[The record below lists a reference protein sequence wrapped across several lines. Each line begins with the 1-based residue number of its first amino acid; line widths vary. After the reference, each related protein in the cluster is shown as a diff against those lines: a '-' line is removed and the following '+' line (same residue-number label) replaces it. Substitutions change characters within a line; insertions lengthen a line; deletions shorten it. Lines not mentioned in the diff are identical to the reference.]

1 MSCKDTQKFRTSEA
15 STKAAMRTQGAID
28 GFLNILDL
36 GLFRTLNGKWS
47 RDAKERFN
55 VQGMLF
61 SEEDNGRVAKP
72 NKQAFKQ
79 IDNAKGI
86 YYQTSAPVKSGVSE
100 VFNSTPELAYVGT
113 PEQYS
118 AYLDTIFPDS
128 KVKDIVYHGGYINKD
143 AEFKIGNGEFGRG
156 IYFTPSK
163 QSAQEYLSVMGDA
176 PNLISTIVDLKN
188 PVLFGDNKPEKG
200 KSPQYIQSKFNENPT
215 NDGSIYTDTKLIN
228 NSIGVDEKFNDEVK
242 VNSSKQ
248 IHILGSKQDIEGF
261 KKFISSSK
269 QSVADSQTIVN
280 VKKAIDQMGIS
291 LMTLAEYAKNSD
303 IATTSIN
310 GLADLTKNIIAI
322 AEGKEAEAL
331 TEEMVHVATAILEQV
346 DPRLVTEMISKIDRF
361 KIYKQVYEQY
371 KNNPKYQ
378 LENGKPN
385 IRKIKKEAV
394 DKLIAE
400 VIINNS
406 SDIEQFPELQ
416 AEENVSLMKRFWNAI
431 LDLFRRQYKNSDIS
445 IFEKAAGK
453 IMEGIGT
460 VDQIQGEGVYL
471 QQSTEPVNNLYDTL
485 RDYNKRII
493 LSPATST
500 DKRHY
505 TFDGTRILKTVTEKI
520 KGLMKWDTTEYQ
532 QKIYD
537 QMKEWGIVGHTY
549 VEQYLNSALID
560 ENGFARATP
569 LEVDIDTELP
579 EKVQIVLQ
587 SYLKDLVNSYAPGT
601 RFLTE
606 TKMVNTKPKGML
618 ASTIDLV
625 AIEPNETTG
634 VKVDIY
640 DWKFTSINKEKT
652 EDVPWYKQEEWKAQM
667 GEYAQMLYNIG
678 IKPNQ
683 IRRARMIPFSVK
695 YDPTIKGDWSSD
707 LKLTALEI
715 GKFDNVKETKLYL
728 LPVPLDLESTGNKF
742 VDELVSSLKQQY
754 KKLYKTKVTLADK
767 PAKNLQLNQLSKAIR
782 KLQLTLNFEP
792 ISNVM
797 STFLKNAAHV
807 YKTFEDV
814 NYDNMS
820 ARDIQE
826 KLGELIKFKATASKF
841 IDIDKVFTSMFDDR
855 DMTPEEKKI
864 LTNLEKYSASVKRM
878 IAKFNV
884 LQEDYIVHIALKTG
898 LTEED
903 VRSAE
908 KPITSFIE
916 KNLIEASKLSSSL
929 IKLATN
935 LMLKSRS
942 LATKKASDKIDEYFV
957 KLAALEQEAAKLG
970 KSAFDMIGKVENGS
984 LTFVKKI
991 SKKFY
996 EDFDKAIND
1005 KNKDFFLDNMDV
1017 EAFKKRAKEVIE
1029 NGERELDN
1037 VLFSSDPELNDMER
1051 DYNKRKLRSS
1061 LDIDSKDFNGYQSY
1075 QFQALF
1081 KENMKEDNFLS
1092 QDYKD
1097 MSKNA
1102 AALDVWKFFTQLNE
1116 HARKMGYLT
1125 DKGNSFFPLIEA
1137 AFVQKVS
1144 QTGDVIGQARD
1155 FFKDLY
1161 TIDPN
1166 EENTYAKFDEETRS
1180 VRKEIPKLFTR
1191 TNKSVDQL
1199 SKDLTKVGVLWIKS
1213 LMEYEEANNIE
1224 NLLITLHSVEKTKGQ
1239 LAVNPANGKIIR
1251 KAGDVVTEKDKSVNA
1266 DILEVIINDYLYGIR
1281 EDDTSFF
1288 NIGLDTVTSKFI
1300 SDEAKRNEKTVS
1312 IKKGF
1317 DNMNILTQ
1325 GLAVGLKYLI
1335 AIPNY
1340 FGVNFQAFINSGNM
1354 YTFSEYMA
1362 NQARVVGDTVG
1373 APSLSTIDKGLLDIF
1388 IGLNEGIDAEKQRQ
1402 RAIKEGKYAQWISS
1416 WNFNDVMMS
1425 TNSFPERKLQI
1436 VNALSFLQNTMLVD
1450 GKLVNIRQYV
1460 SAQDRGRYKLSYA
1473 ERREIEAT
1481 KEERIKKL
1489 KAEKSL
1495 VNVAKEENGNIV
1507 VEGLTPEAI
1516 ADYRVAMIE
1525 YSRDLSGQMNNDNK
1539 AGYRRDTIFKSAM
1552 MFKGWI
1558 PKQVSLRT
1566 LDINKNLETGE
1577 WQYGRARLFTK
1588 VMVDQGFRT
1597 ISTIRNIL
1605 AGNDEGLAY
1614 MNAML
1619 EAKKEA
1625 YKEKEGK
1632 ELIIT
1637 EEEFYDLVRR
1647 EVSNQMKE
1655 LGLLLGLFALL
1666 LAAKAAEPD
1675 DDDDEYTKNRYK
1687 FWAKAL
1693 NKITDEVRFYY
1704 DPSSVESITSGNII
1718 PQVGLLTKVGKAIG
1732 AIEEESRG
1740 RIFGD
1745 QELID
1750 KSHPTK
1756 YFLNLLPFGSQFQ
1769 NEWLPLIDPEF
1780 AKEMGIRVSS
1790 EARPGR

>member
-36 GLFRTLNGKWS
+36 NLFRTLNGKWS
-47 RDAKERFN
+47 RDARERFN

-61 SEEDNGRVAKP
+61 TEENNGTKARANKP
-72 NKQAFKQ
+72 AFKQ

-86 YYQTSAPVKSGVSE
+86 YYQEGD
-100 VFNSTPELAYVGT
+100 LA
-113 PEQYS
+113 
-118 AYLDTIFPDS
+118 
-128 KVKDIVYHGGYINKD
+128 
-143 AEFKIGNGEFGRG
+143 
-156 IYFTPSK
+156 
-163 QSAQEYLSVMGDA
+163 
-176 PNLISTIVDLKN
+176 
-188 PVLFGDNKPEKG
+188 
-200 KSPQYIQSKFNENPT
+200 
-215 NDGSIYTDTKLIN
+215 
-228 NSIGVDEKFNDEVK
+228 
-242 VNSSKQ
+242 
-248 IHILGSKQDIEGF
+248 
-261 KKFISSSK
+261 
-269 QSVADSQTIVN
+269 QSVADDQTIAN

-303 IATTSIN
+303 IDTKSIN

-361 KIYKQVYEQY
+361 KIYKQVFEQY

-416 AEENVSLMKRFWNAI
+416 AEENVSLMQRFWNAI
-431 LDLFRRQYKNSDIS
+431 LDFFRVQYGKSDIS

-453 IMEGIGT
+453 IMEGVGT

-471 QQSTEPVNNLYDTL
+471 QQSTAPVNEMFDTL
-485 RDYNKRII
+485 KDYNKRIN
-493 LSPATST
+493 LLPATST
-500 DKRHY
+500 EKRHY
-505 TFDGTRILKTVTEKI
+505 TFDGTRVATSVTEKA
-520 KGLMKWDTTEYQ
+520 KGKVTWETTEYQ

-537 QMKEWGIVGHTY
+537 QMKDWGIVGHTY

-560 ENGFARATP
+560 ENGFARPEA
-569 LEVDIDTELP
+569 LVVNIDTILP
-579 EKVQIVLQ
+579 EKVQIVLN
-587 SYLKDLVNSYAPGT
+587 SYLKELVNSYAPGT
-601 RFLTE
+601 RFITE
-606 TKMVNTKPKGML
+606 TKMVNTKPKGMI
-618 ASTIDLV
+618 ASTIDLI
-625 AIEPNETTG
+625 AIEPNDVTG
-634 VKVDIY
+634 FKMDIY
-640 DWKFTSINKEKT
+640 DWKFTSINKEKE
-652 EDVPWYKQEEWKAQM
+652 EDVPWYKQDEWKVQM
-667 GEYAQMLYNIG
+667 GEYAQMMYNIKV
-678 IKPNQ
+678 KPNQ

-695 YDPTIKGDWSSD
+695 YDPTVKGDWSSD
-707 LKLTALEI
+707 LKLTAVEI
-715 GKFDNVKETKLYL
+715 GKFDNVKESKLYL
-728 LPVPLDLESTGNKF
+728 LPVPLDLESSGNKL
-742 VDELVSSLKQQY
+742 VDELVRSLKQQY
-754 KKLYKTKVTLADK
+754 TKLRKSNVPTADK
-767 PAKNLQLNQLSKAIR
+767 PAKKLQLKQLAKAIR
-782 KLQLTLNFEP
+782 KLQMTLNFDP

-797 STFLKNAAHV
+797 STFLNNAAKV

-814 NYDNMS
+814 DYDNMT
-820 ARDIQE
+820 AKDIEQ

-841 IDIDKVFTSMFDDR
+841 IDVDKIFTSMFDEKEMSD
-855 DMTPEEKKI
+855 EEKKI
-864 LTNLEKYSASVKRM
+864 LTNLEKRSASVKRM

-898 LTEED
+898 LSEED

-957 KLAALEQEAAKLG
+957 KLAALEKEAAKMG
-970 KSAFDMIGKVENGS
+970 KSAFDMIGKVENGN

-996 EDFDKAIND
+996 ESFDKAVND
-1005 KNKDFFLDNMDV
+1005 KDKDFFLKNMDV
-1017 EAFKKRAKEVIE
+1017 EEFKRRAKEIIE
-1029 NGERELDN
+1029 KGEAEFDE
-1037 VLFSSDPELNDMER
+1037 VLFFSDPEANDIER
-1051 DYNKRKLRSS
+1051 NYQKRQLRGS
-1061 LDIDSKDFNGYQSY
+1061 LDIDAKDFNGYQSY
-1075 QFQALF
+1075 QFQTLF
-1081 KENMKEDNFLS
+1081 KELMKQENFLS
-1092 QDYKD
+1092 EDYKE

-1137 AFVQKVS
+1137 AFFQKVS
-1144 QTGDVIGQARD
+1144 QTGDAIGQARD

-1166 EENTYAKFDEETRS
+1166 EENTYAKFDEETRA

-1213 LMEYEEANNIE
+1213 LMEYEEANNLE
-1224 NLLITLHSVEKTKGQ
+1224 NLLVTLLSVEKQKGQ
-1239 LAVNPANGKIIR
+1239 VAVNPATGKIIR
-1251 KAGDVVTEKDKSVNA
+1251 KAGEIVVEKDKSVNA

-1300 SDEAKRNEKTVS
+1300 TDEAKRNEKTVS

-1317 DNMNILTQ
+1317 DNMNVLTQ

-1354 YTFSEYMA
+1354 YTFSEYMK
-1362 NQARVVGDTVG
+1362 NQAKVVGDTVG
-1373 APSLSTIDKGLLDIF
+1373 APFLSTIEKGLIDMF
-1388 IGLNEGIDAEKQRQ
+1388 IPLNEGIDAEKQRQ

-1416 WNFNDVMMS
+1416 WSFNDVMMS

-1460 SAQDRGRYKLSYA
+1460 SAQDRGRYKLSYE
-1473 ERREIEAT
+1473 ERRQIEAT
-1481 KEERIKKL
+1481 KEERINKL

-1495 VNVAKEENGNIV
+1495 VNVAKIENGNIV
-1507 VEGLTPEAI
+1507 VDGLTQEAI

-1525 YSRDLSGQMNNDNK
+1525 YNRDLSGQMNNDNK

-1566 LDINKNLETGE
+1566 LDIYKNLETNE
-1577 WQYGRARLFTK
+1577 WQYGRARVFTK
-1588 VMVDQGFRT
+1588 VLVDQGFKT

-1625 YKEKEGK
+1625 YREKEGK
-1632 ELIIT
+1632 ELNIT

-1655 LGLLLGLFALL
+1655 LGLLLGLLALL
-1666 LAAKAAEPD
+1666 ISAKAAAPD
-1675 DDDDEYTKNRYK
+1675 EDDDEYTKNRYK

-1704 DPSSVESITSGNII
+1704 DPASVEAITSGNII

-1732 AIEEESRG
+1732 AIEEETRG
-1740 RIFGD
+1740 RLTGN

-1750 KSHPTK
+1750 KSYPTK
-1756 YFLNLLPFGSQFQ
+1756 YTLNLIPGGSQFI
-1769 NEWLPLIDPEF
+1769 NEWLPLISPEF

>member
-47 RDAKERFN
+47 RDAKENFD
-55 VQGMLF
+55 VQEMLF
-61 SEEDNGRVAKP
+61 SEENNGTKARANKP
-72 NKQAFKQ
+72 AFKQ

-86 YYQTSAPVKSGVSE
+86 YYQE
-100 VFNSTPELAYVGT
+100 
-113 PEQYS
+113 
-118 AYLDTIFPDS
+118 D
-128 KVKDIVYHGGYINKD
+128 
-143 AEFKIGNGEFGRG
+143 
-156 IYFTPSK
+156 
-163 QSAQEYLSVMGDA
+163 
-176 PNLISTIVDLKN
+176 
-188 PVLFGDNKPEKG
+188 
-200 KSPQYIQSKFNENPT
+200 
-215 NDGSIYTDTKLIN
+215 
-228 NSIGVDEKFNDEVK
+228 SIG
-242 VNSSKQ
+242 
-248 IHILGSKQDIEGF
+248 
-261 KKFISSSK
+261 
-269 QSVADSQTIVN
+269 QSIADDQTIAN
-280 VKKAIDQMGIS
+280 VKKAIEQMEVS
-291 LMTLAEYAKNSD
+291 LMTLADYAKNSD
-303 IATTSIN
+303 IDTTSIN

-331 TEEMVHVATAILEQV
+331 TEEMVHVSTAILEQV

-361 KIYKQVYEQY
+361 KIYKIVFEQY

-416 AEENVSLMKRFWNAI
+416 AEENISTIRRFWNAI
-431 LDLFRRQYKNSDIS
+431 LDLFRRQYKKSDIS
-445 IFEKAAGK
+445 LFQKTAGR
-453 IMEGIGT
+453 IMEGVGT
-460 VDQIQGEGVYL
+460 ADQIQGGGIYL
-471 QQSTEPVNNLYDTL
+471 QQSTEPVNKLYDTL
-485 RDYNKRII
+485 RDYDKRIV

-500 DKRHY
+500 DKRFY
-505 TFDGTRILKTVTEKI
+505 TFDGTRILKSVTEKV
-520 KGLMKWDTTEYQ
+520 KGMMKWDTTEYQ

-537 QMKEWGIVGHTY
+537 QMKEWGIAGHTY

-560 ENGFARATP
+560 ENGFARPEP
-569 LEVDIDTELP
+569 LAVDIDTELP
-579 EKVQIVLQ
+579 EKVQVVLN

-601 RFLTE
+601 RFITE
-606 TKMVNTKPKGML
+606 TKMVNTKPKGMI
-618 ASTIDLV
+618 ASTIDLI
-625 AIEPNETTG
+625 AIEPNDTTG
-634 VKVDIY
+634 VKVDVY
-640 DWKFTSINKEKT
+640 DWKFTSINKEKE
-652 EDVPWYKQEEWKAQM
+652 EDVPWYKQKEWKSQM

-695 YDPTIKGDWSSD
+695 YDPTVKGDWSSE
-707 LKLTALEI
+707 LKLTAVEI
-715 GKFDNVKETKLYL
+715 GKFDNVKESKLYL
-728 LPVPLDLESTGNKF
+728 LPVPLDLESSGNKL
-742 VDELVSSLKQQY
+742 VDELVRSLKQQY
-754 KKLYKTKVTLADK
+754 TKLQKSKVETADK
-767 PAKNLQLNQLSKAIR
+767 PAKKLQLKQLAKAIR
-782 KLQLTLNFEP
+782 KLQMTLNFDP

-797 STFLKNAAHV
+797 FTFLNNAAKV
-807 YKTFEDV
+807 YKTFEDID
-814 NYDNMS
+814 YDNMT
-820 ARDIQE
+820 AKDIE
-826 KLGELIKFKATASKF
+826 VKLGELIKFKATASKF
-841 IDIDKVFTSMFDDR
+841 IDIDKIFTSMFDEKE
-855 DMTPEEKKI
+855 MTSEEKNI
-864 LTNLEKYSASVKRM
+864 LTNLEKRSASVKRM

-898 LTEED
+898 LSEED

-957 KLAALEQEAAKLG
+957 KLAALETEAAKMG
-970 KSAFDMIGKVENGS
+970 KSAFDMIGKVDDGKLS
-984 LTFVKKI
+984 FVKKI

-996 EDFDKAIND
+996 ESYDKAIND
-1005 KNKDFFLDNMDV
+1005 KDKDFFLKNMDV
-1017 EAFKKRAKEVIE
+1017 EEFKRKAKEIIE
-1029 NGERELDN
+1029 KSDAELEN
-1037 VLFSSDPELNDMER
+1037 VLFSSDPEVNDTER
-1051 DYNKRKLRSS
+1051 DYQKKQVRSS
-1061 LDIDSKDFNGYQSY
+1061 LDIDAKDFNGYQSY
-1075 QFQALF
+1075 SFQALF
-1081 KENMKEDNFLS
+1081 KETMKQENFLS
-1092 QDYKD
+1092 DDYKE

-1116 HARKMGYLT
+1116 HARKMGYLN

-1144 QTGDVIGQARD
+1144 QTGDAIGQARD

-1166 EENTYAKFDEETRS
+1166 EQNTYAKFDEETRA

-1213 LMEYEEANNIE
+1213 LMEYEEANNLE
-1224 NLLITLHSVEKTKGQ
+1224 NLLVTLLSVERTKGQ
-1239 LAVNPANGKIIR
+1239 VAVNPATGKIIR
-1251 KAGDVVTEKDKSVNA
+1251 KAGEVVVEKDKSLNA
-1266 DILEVIINDYLYGIR
+1266 DILEIIINDYLYGIR

-1300 SDEAKRNEKTVS
+1300 TDESERNEKVVS
-1312 IKKGF
+1312 VKKGF
-1317 DNMNILTQ
+1317 DNLNVLTQ

-1354 YTFSEYMA
+1354 YTFSEYMT
-1362 NQARVVGDTVG
+1362 NQAKVVGDTVG
-1373 APSLSTIDKGLLDIF
+1373 APSLSTIEKGLIDMF
-1388 IGLNEGIDAEKQRQ
+1388 VSLNEGIDAEKQRQ

-1436 VNALSFLQNTMLVD
+1436 VNTLSFLQNTMLVD

-1473 ERREIEAT
+1473 ERKEIEAT

-1489 KAEKSL
+1489 KAENSL
-1495 VNVAKEENGNIV
+1495 VNVAKEVNGNIV
-1507 VEGLTPEAI
+1507 VEGLTQEAI
-1516 ADYRVAMIE
+1516 ANYRVTMIE

-1566 LDINKNLETGE
+1566 LDIYKNLETNE
-1577 WQYGRARLFTK
+1577 WQYGRARVFTK
-1588 VMVDQGFRT
+1588 VFVDQGLRS
-1597 ISTIRNIL
+1597 ISTIRNIM

-1625 YKEKEGK
+1625 YREKEGK
-1632 ELIIT
+1632 ELNIS
-1637 EEEFYDLVRR
+1637 EEEFYDLIRR
-1647 EVSNQMKE
+1647 EITNQMKE
-1655 LGLLLGLFALL
+1655 LGLLVGLLALL
-1666 LAAKAAEPD
+1666 LSAKAAAPD

-1704 DPSSVESITSGNII
+1704 DPASVESITSGNII
-1718 PQVGLLTKVGKAIG
+1718 PQVGLLTKVGKALG
-1732 AIEEESRG
+1732 AIAQESRG
-1740 RIFGD
+1740 MITGN

-1750 KSHPTK
+1750 KSHPVK
-1756 YFLNLLPFGSQFQ
+1756 YTLNLVPGGSQFI
-1769 NEWLPLIDPEF
+1769 NEWLPLISPEY
-1780 AKEMGIRVSS
+1780 AKEIGIRVSP